1 MANVLKFS
9 QFINESEE
17 QVSIERIYDK
27 AGKEVEK
34 IIMKLSGSTSG
45 EMTRLVNKFVE
56 TYETLEEAKKAHES
70 VKEVL
75 KDRIN
80 KSFTEEEKFI
90 TRIIQTVKYALTF
103 SKYVKAK
110 EEVKEKINYDAAL
123 KELISVFPDIE
134 KGLNEIIVKHT
145 EIEKIVRNE
154 ASGAIK
160 YSHIKINEG
169 FTGMLK
175 GLVSKLEDAFKSL
188 FRSLS
193 SINKKID
200 SKFDNINELMEG

>member
-27 AGKEVEK
+27 AGKELEK
-34 IIMKLSGSTSG
+34 IIMKLTGSSSG
-45 EMTRLVNKFVE
+45 EMTKLVNRFVE
-56 TYETLEEAKKAHES
+56 TYEILEEAKKAHES

-75 KDRIN
+75 KDKIN
-80 KSFTEEEKFI
+80 RSFKEEEKFV

-110 EEVKEKINYDAAL
+110 EEVKEKINYDAAIA
-123 KELISVFPDIE
+123 ELVSVFPEIE
-134 KGLNEIIVKHT
+134 KGLKEIIAKHT
-145 EIEKIVRNE
+145 EIEKVVRNE

-169 FTGMLK
+169 FTDILK
-175 GLVSKLEDAFKSL
+175 GLVSKLDSIFKSL
-188 FRSLS
+188 FRTLS
-193 SINKKID
+193 SVNKKID
-200 SKFDNINELMEG
+200 SKFENIDELMEG

>member
-17 QVSIERIYDK
+17 QVSIE
-27 AGKEVEK
+27 K
-34 IIMKLSGSTSG
+34 IIMKLTGSSSG
-45 EMTRLVNKFVE
+45 EITKLVNRFVE
-56 TYETLEEAKKAHES
+56 TYEILEEAKKAHES

-75 KDRIN
+75 KDKIN
-80 KSFTEEEKFI
+80 KSFKEEERFV

-110 EEVKEKINYDAAL
+110 EEVKEKINYDVAIA
-123 KELISVFPDIE
+123 ELVSVFPEIE
-134 KGLNEIIVKHT
+134 KGLKEIIAKHT
-145 EIEKIVRNE
+145 EIEKVVRNE

-169 FTGMLK
+169 FTDILK
-175 GLVSKLEDAFKSL
+175 GLVSKLDSIFKSL
-188 FRSLS
+188 FRTLS
-193 SINKKID
+193 SVNKKID
-200 SKFDNINELMEG
+200 SKFENIDELMEG

>member
-1 MANVLKFS
+1 MTHVLQFS
-9 QFINESEE
+9 QFLNESEE
-17 QVSIERIYDK
+17 QVSIDRVYDK

-34 IIMKLSGSTSG
+34 IIMKLSGSSSG
-45 EMTRLVNKFVE
+45 EMTKLINKFVE
-56 TYETLEEAKKAHES
+56 TYEKLEEASKAHEA

-90 TRIIQTVKYALTF
+90 TKIIQTVKYAITF
-103 SKYVKAK
+103 SKYVRAK

-123 KELISVFPDIE
+123 KELISVFPEIE
-134 KGLNEIIVKHT
+134 NGLNEIIAKHT
-145 EIEKIVRNE
+145 EIEKIIKKE

-160 YSHIKINEG
+160 YSHIKVNEG
-169 FTGMLK
+169 FTDMLK
-175 GLVSKLEDAFKSL
+175 GLVSKLEGIFKSL

-193 SINKKID
+193 TTNKKID
-200 SKFDNINELMEG
+200 SKFNNINELMEG